1 MGNQE
6 EQFQR
11 RQAAQKRQELFLITG
26 TAMSKCILT
35 TVMMLFDTH
44 EVISSINNR
53 LCRCVAVDQIIMSLS
68 SSIAV

>member
-1 MGNQE
+1 MLAILARK

-35 TVMMLFDTH
+35 TVMMLFRYT
-44 EVISSINNR
+44 
-53 LCRCVAVDQIIMSLS
+53 
-68 SSIAV
+68 